1 MKKCFLWIAGILAI
15 ILVLA
20 FVLLFTPLGNG
31 ILKPYIQSQ
40 LDKKLPF
47 STKLEVFELG
57 ISDFDIEISAMEN
70 IVISANGTYS
80 LFSQNIDGVLN
91 IFIKNPSD
99 IKELSAVKLD
109 DNFLI
114 ENVIR
119 GKFSNFSVFTKSNLA
134 DGRLNIDTQIMNFS
148 PIKILAKIENMKLE
162 SLLNIAGQK
171 PYATGIFNLNAD
183 IVGDSALNF
192 TGNAKA
198 DITKAKLNE
207 ELAKQEF
214 NLKLPNKTNFTTTLN
229 ISFDGK
235 DAKHTLN
242 FLSQIGN
249 ITSTGSTT
257 ISDIKTNST
266 YDVNISDLSPFSTIA
281 GMPLRGSFRTEGK
294 IQGSLKWLNIDGKSD
309 FAQGNTAYSIS
320 LENLTKPKDALINI
334 QNLKIEDVLYTIY
347 KPIYAKAH
355 LNAKIDLKQIS
366 SNISGSYIHKIQG
379 EAQRSVIKREFD
391 FNPPNNIPFFH
402 NANITLEKGKG
413 EINANIES
421 DLASISIEKGNFILS
436 DLSATVPYKIIISDL
451 KKLAFATSKELKGNI
466 IATGNV
472 KYAPQQLYAD
482 LESNIFGGKLTAM
495 LDRNIADIKMLDIK
509 AISVLDMLQ
518 YPQFFDSNINGNIR
532 YDIVTQKG
540 IMDFMATNG
549 HFAENML
556 TSLLKNMLGFDLTS
570 EIYGGIKIDGR
581 LDKKVATASLDA
593 TSKNSSI
600 TSKNAVI
607 DFERDAINAYLNLK
621 VNNDELGAKIT
632 GKVGSP
638 NISLDGKKA
647 VKTILNKVLG
657 EKKVNEIQD
666 KVDSAKEKAQE
677 KVQENINKQ
686 VDKVGEQI
694 GNTLKNLFK

>member
-1 MKKCFLWIAGILAI
+1 MKKFFLWIAGILAI

-20 FVLLFTPLGNG
+20 FVLLFTPFGNG

-57 ISDFDIEISAMEN
+57 FSSFNIEINAMEN
-70 IVISANGTYS
+70 IAVSTNGTYS
-80 LFSQNIDGVLN
+80 LFSQNLDGVLN

-99 IKELSAVKLD
+99 IKELSAVNLD
-109 DNFLI
+109 ENFLI

-183 IVGDSALNF
+183 IVGDSAFNF
-192 TGNAKA
+192 TGSAKA
-198 DITKAKLNE
+198 EITKAKLNE
-207 ELAKQEF
+207 ALAKQEF

-249 ITSTGSTT
+249 ITSSGST
-257 ISDIKTNST
+257 IIGDIKTNST
-266 YDVNISDLSPFSTIA
+266 YDVNISDLSPFSSIA

-309 FAQGNTAYSIS
+309 FAQGNTAYSVS
-320 LENLTKPKDALINI
+320 LENLTKPKDALVTIR
-334 QNLKIEDVLYTIY
+334 NLKIEDVLYTLH
-347 KPIYAKAH
+347 KPIYAKAN

-366 SNISGSYIHKIQG
+366 RAISGSYTHKIQG

-391 FNPPNNIPFFH
+391 FNPPNNIPFVH
-402 NANITLEKGKG
+402 SANITLEKGKG
-413 EINANIES
+413 ELGANIDS
-421 DLASISIEKGNFILS
+421 DLASITIEKGSFELS
-436 DLSATVPYKIIISDL
+436 DLSASVPYKVIVSDL

-472 KYAPQQLYAD
+472 KYATKQLYAD
-482 LESNIFGGKLTAM
+482 LESNIFGGKLTAT

-509 AISVLDMLQ
+509 AMSVLDMLQ
-518 YPQFFDSNINGNIR
+518 YPQFFDTNMNGNIS

-549 HFAENML
+549 HFADNML
-556 TSLLKNMLGFDLTS
+556 TSLLKNILGFDLTN
-570 EIYGGIKIDGR
+570 EIYGSIKIDGR
-581 LDKKVATASLDA
+581 IDKKVVTASLDA
-593 TSKNSSI
+593 NSKSSAI

-621 VNNDELGAKIT
+621 INNDELGAKIT

-638 NISLDGKKA
+638 NISLDGAKA
-647 VKTILNKVLG
+647 AKTILNKVLG
-657 EKKVNEIQD
+657 EKKVNEIQN
-666 KVDSAKEKAQE
+666 KVDSAQEKIKEKAQE
-677 KVQENINKQ
+677 SINKQ

-694 GNTLKNLFK
+694 GNKLKNLFK